1 VTSPADDTVQL
12 RAATAA
18 DAGSV
23 VALCKASLTETYGA
37 FMEPDKMRPWTDETE
52 VEDYVARMWP
62 RMTVA
67 IRNDRVVGVVAL
79 DDPVIDL
86 IWVKDGL
93 RGQGIGSSL
102 MDHAEQ
108 TLGADHDDAELEC
121 FAPNLASLTFYRSRG
136 YAEVRRY
143 YEAASGIDKV
153 VLRKTLVG

>member
-1 VTSPADDTVQL
+1 MDGRNRGGRL
-12 RAATAA
+12 CRAH
-18 DAGSV
+18 
-23 VALCKASLTETYGA
+23 VASNDG
-37 FMEPDKMRPWTDETE
+37 
-52 VEDYVARMWP
+52 
-62 RMTVA
+62 A

-121 FAPNLASLTFYRSRG
+121 FSPNLASLTFYRSRG